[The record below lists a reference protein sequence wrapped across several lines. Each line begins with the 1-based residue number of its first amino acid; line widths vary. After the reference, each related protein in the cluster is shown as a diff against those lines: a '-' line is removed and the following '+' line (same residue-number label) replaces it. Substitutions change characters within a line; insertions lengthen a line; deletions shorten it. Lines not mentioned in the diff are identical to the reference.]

1 MMNQMTTEDRNK
13 IATALY
19 HAEKTRVPIKKI
31 SAEFTGMTM
40 EDAYQI
46 QEVGTALRVGDG
58 AQIIG
63 RKIGITSKGMQKQ
76 LNATTPDYGCLLD
89 GMLLREGEPC
99 QMSEVYLPR
108 IEGEIAF
115 VLDRDLKGPGVTLAD
130 VYNSTAWVFPC
141 FEVCDTRIENWDVT
155 VLDTISDN
163 AGGSKFVLGSA
174 PKKLSEINPKLIGML
189 VEKNG
194 IAIDSA
200 AGAEVMGNPVT
211 AVAWLA
217 NKLSEFDISLKAGD
231 IILSGAFL
239 SAIPAVAG
247 DVFTLSLDGFP
258 SLNLRFE

>member
-1 MMNQMTTEDRNK
+1 MRTQMTSKDMKE
-13 IATALY
+13 IANALY
-19 HAEKTRVPIKKI
+19 LAEKNGNPIKKI
-31 SAEFTGMTM
+31 SAQFMDMTM
-40 EDAYQI
+40 DDAYQI
-46 QEVGTALRVGDG
+46 QELGTALRVNEGMH
-58 AQIIG
+58 IIG
-63 RKIGITSKGMQKQ
+63 RKIGITSKGMQRQ
-76 LNATTPDYGCLLD
+76 LNATTPDYGCLLSN
-89 GMLLREGEPC
+89 MLLREGEPC
-99 QMSEVYLPR
+99 LMSGLILPR

-115 VLDRDLKGPGVTLAD
+115 VLDRDLKGPDVTVAD

-163 AGGSKFVLGSA
+163 AGGSKFVMGSA
-174 PKKLSEINPKLIGML
+174 PKRLSEINPKLIGML

-194 IAIDSA
+194 VAIDTA
-200 AGAEVMGNPVT
+200 AGAEVMGNPVE

-258 SLNLRFE
+258 SLNLRFV

>member
-1 MMNQMTTEDRNK
+1 MTTRMTFEEMQE
-13 IATALY
+13 IASTL
-19 HAEKTRVPIKKI
+19 HIAEKTGNPIKKI
-31 SAEFTGMTM
+31 SSKFADMTM
-40 EDAYQI
+40 EDAYKI
-46 QEVGTALRVGDG
+46 QELGTGLRVGEG
-58 AQIIG
+58 MHIIG
-63 RKIGITSKGMQKQ
+63 RKIGITSKGMQHQ
-76 LNATTPDYGCLLD
+76 LNATTPDYGCLLSD
-89 GMLLREGEPC
+89 MLLREGEPC
-99 QMSEVYLPR
+99 MMSGLISPR

-115 VLDRDLKGPGVTLAD
+115 VLDHDLKGPDVTIAD

-163 AGGSKFVLGSA
+163 AGGSKFVMGSA
-174 PKKLSEINPKLIGML
+174 PKRLSEINPKLIGML

-194 IAIDSA
+194 EAIDSA
-200 AGAEVMGNPVT
+200 AGAEVMGNPV
-211 AVAWLA
+211 ASVAWLA